1 MANLIIEYYEN
12 GKLKKASG
20 SSIFRQSNL
29 IAEISFKF
37 NEDIGDNIV
46 YANIRLPYPKES
58 QFYGQYTAQSLLM
71 RKEVDSNGGYIYS
84 AKLPS
89 AYLDVSTS
97 DNKAYINAV
106 VQSAYGE
113 YATQNNGMT
122 ININGKNY
130 TIELTQVENEILPK
144 LKYGDMAYLPTLN
157 NYIIDNVA
165 YRIKEF
171 TYNLENNQC
180 VLKITSGFVVKTY
193 QLIEFKIFDSG
204 ENYSYF
210 PLMPTEADVIKEEL
224 AKTISDVVDLGETK
238 QDKVDNN
245 IIDTINIDNKVVV
258 TSLNSANAIAKN
270 NQDRLNDVDTQI
282 GEIYGRIERLEMNIS
297 TGETYLG
304 QVESSYAPNTEE
316 AYNLVNQHA
325 TIVSG
330 GNIKINSVIIY
341 IQKLENDTDKI
352 FKYTYGMNLESGLK
366 EWSYYEIQY
375 LESASNT
382 TKGIVK
388 GNYDSNNYVNGEV
401 YVNIVDGNI
410 QNIYFISNGR
420 PTDIK
425 EIFKYMEDV
434 ASGERPVEKA
444 LKDAD
449 GNEIATTYM
458 PKSIGATKQLVKDYA
473 LPRIFNDILYL
484 DSTTHNVVKS
494 KDLLPDG
501 APSDHIVFNSIG
513 EHKFPNYTY
522 IIPQVEGES
531 INFNISSKNSIRNK
545 LTLSFTPT
553 QTEALDFICR
563 VYYAKLVDG
572 VYEPNQLLGV
582 NSIKI
587 VPNEAIVNNEVI
599 EVIFDEL
606 ASVENNTIELQS
618 GDKFIFE
625 YAINSVNSTSTTAFL
640 LTAKTASS
648 CVNLNVDSV
657 VKTILKSDVEEIDL
671 SIGNPQSL
679 TYDNVDGINLVETSK
694 IIYTN
699 GEENEIVSKR
709 EIPIVADKNI
719 IMDVN
724 ENATKV
730 LIKVDSTNTL
740 DNSTK
745 PVESGVVLNAINNAI
760 DTLDASLDTKANK
773 VTINTTSASP
783 INLADNTSF
792 RLGAITT
799 LTINNATSYP
809 LDFMCEVVFIA
820 GASISIDYSAL
831 SLTWSGDDVENNVFI
846 PQANKTYNI
855 LFFNNSNSDTASL
868 QAIVRGV

>member
-1 MANLIIEYYEN
+1 MNTIKVYLKPSGAIASLDKDFPLFQYQYQNKLLNVYVPTSITEPNFVGVENNQIVVDGVSGTALKARLSYVTQNGRTYESKSYYLRYI
-12 GKLKKASG
+12 KTLTK
-20 SSIFRQSNL
+20 
-29 IAEISFKF
+29 
-37 NEDIGDNIV
+37 
-46 YANIRLPYPKES
+46 
-58 QFYGQYTAQSLLM
+58 
-71 RKEVDSNGGYIYS
+71 VDSLTGVSTEY
-84 AKLPS
+84 ALFERKLP
-89 AYLDVSTS
+89 
-97 DNKAYINAV
+97 
-106 VQSAYGE
+106 
-113 YATQNNGMT
+113 
-122 ININGKNY
+122 
-130 TIELTQVENEILPK
+130 
-144 LKYGDMAYLPTLN
+144 
-157 NYIIDNVA
+157 
-165 YRIKEF
+165 KEF
-171 TYNLENNQC
+171 TYYAGVGSQAPQMTFNVVVVNTKTVDGNQ
-180 VLKITSGFVVKTY
+180 
-193 QLIEFKIFDSG
+193 
-204 ENYSYF
+204 
-210 PLMPTEADVIKEEL
+210 
-224 AKTISDVVDLGETK
+224 AKTILSITSTQTCELEVMPSTSQDIDEVVDATEMEDVQARLNAIDGEDGYLSRK
-238 QDKVDNN
+238 QDKVDGN
-245 IIDTINIDNKVVV
+245 IIDTINENNKEVVK
-258 TSLNSANAIAKN
+258 SLNSANATAKN
-270 NQDRLNDVDTQI
+270 NQDRLNGVDTQI
-282 GEIYGRIERLEMNIS
+282 GDIYGRIERLELNIS

-316 AYNLVNQHA
+316 AYNLVNQYA
-325 TIVSG
+325 INVTG

-375 LESASNT
+375 LETASNT

-388 GNYDSNNYVNGEV
+388 GSYDSNNYVNGEV
-401 YVNIVDGNI
+401 YVNIIDGNI

-425 EIFKYMEDV
+425 EICKYMEDI
-434 ASGERPVEKA
+434 ASGERHVEKA
-444 LKDAD
+444 LKDAN

-473 LPRIFNDILYL
+473 LPRIFNDTLYL

-494 KDLLPDG
+494 KDLLPDD
-501 APSDHIVFNSIG
+501 APSDYIVFNSIG
-513 EHKFPNYTY
+513 EHKFPDYIY

-531 INFNISSKNSIRNK
+531 VNFNISSKNSIRNK
-545 LTLSFTPT
+545 LTLRFTPT

-563 VYYAKLVDG
+563 VYYAKLVDS

-587 VPNEAIVNNEVI
+587 IPNEAIVNNEVI

-625 YAINSVNSTSTTAFL
+625 YAINSVNSTSTTAFI

-657 VKTILKSDVEEIDL
+657 VKTILKGDVEEIDL

-730 LIKVDSTNTL
+730 LLKVDSTNTL

-745 PVESGVVLNAINNAI
+745 PVESNAVLNALNNVV

-783 INLADNTSF
+783 ITLTDNTSF
-792 RLGAITT
+792 RLGTIST

-809 LDFMCEVVFIA
+809 LDFMCEIVFTS
-820 GASISIDYSAL
+820 GSGFSMDYSAL
-831 SLTWSGDDVENNVFI
+831 AITFSGDDCDSGVFT
-846 PQANKTYNI
+846 PTDAKTYNI
-855 LFFNNSNSDTASL
+855 LFFNNSNNETTSL